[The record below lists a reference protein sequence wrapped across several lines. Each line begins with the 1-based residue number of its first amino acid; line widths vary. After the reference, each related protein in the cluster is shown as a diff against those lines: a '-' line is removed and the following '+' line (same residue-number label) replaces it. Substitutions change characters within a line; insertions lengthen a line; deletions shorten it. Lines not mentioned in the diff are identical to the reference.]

1 MDREGWQATVH
12 RGHKESDTT
21 ERLILSLP
29 WPRMSSFH
37 LFPAEQ
43 NPLRYLKSSSYIT
56 LILHVCMFHFVIMV
70 LLTLYHNNQYL
81 LPFYLQNTLRLWTQ
95 FL

>member
-43 NPLRYLKSSSYIT
+43 NPLHYLKSSSYIT